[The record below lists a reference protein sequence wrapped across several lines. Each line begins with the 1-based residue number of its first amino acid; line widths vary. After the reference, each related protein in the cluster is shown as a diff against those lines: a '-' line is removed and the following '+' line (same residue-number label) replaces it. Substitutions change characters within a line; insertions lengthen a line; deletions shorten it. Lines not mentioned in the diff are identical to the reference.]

1 MGEVMFSSEQIATET
16 ERYHRYRHSVIFPAV
31 PISQLSGY
39 QKVYLLSL
47 PHSWPFLFGE
57 RVRQAL
63 ILDCVDDCS
72 EQKQDVDRVMS
83 QLEKDVISTLQGDR
97 FLDYYPVATVQLL
110 NLLKVLSFH
119 RHGLQLL
126 LDSTACHELPIGSV
140 QLPIFDVF
148 ADIVPCLTG
157 NDEHE
162 QLHDEY
168 RFWQFVNSQID
179 TDELGREIV
188 RSQIQPM
195 AEVRRELQDC
205 LRYLEVDQTLPS
217 LISRPP
223 VTKPNIDF
231 YTELGCIRLASAE
244 DYDKLLGLL
253 SVDITSKER

>member
-1 MGEVMFSSEQIATET
+1 MFSSEQIATET

-47 PHSWPFLFGE
+47 PPSWLTLFGK
-57 RVRQAL
+57 RTYRAL
-63 ILDCVDDCS
+63 ISELFDSCS
-72 EQKQDVDRVMS
+72 AQNQDVDRVIS
-83 QLEKDVISTLQGDR
+83 QLEKDVISTLQGDK
-97 FLDYYPVATVQLL
+97 FLDYYPVTMKKLQ
-110 NLLKVLSFH
+110 NLLKALSVH
-119 RHGLQLL
+119 RHELQLL
-126 LDSTACHELPIGSV
+126 TDLAACHELPIGSV

-157 NDEHE
+157 NDEHG

-168 RFWQFVNSQID
+168 RFWQFVNSQVN

-188 RSQIQPM
+188 RSQMQPM
-195 AEVRRELQDC
+195 VEVRRELQDC
-205 LRYLEVDQTLPS
+205 LRYLEIDQTLPS

-244 DYDKLLGLL
+244 DYDKLLDLL
-253 SVDITSKER
+253 SVNITSSKKEQF